1 MNIVSFLIAAWVLV
15 SSVALGYDGTIT
27 FDSIL
32 LAHPSPTFC
41 PSHTNLWASWTPDS
55 NYLACCDNR
64 FNTHTLTTGIGPGGK
79 PLYACCQS
87 GYTCTAPVSLMKEWS
102 MDSNGDLETSD
113 IPNPPTPTA
122 EMTTA
127 PPPPTPTAAPG
138 AGITTSPAQPS
149 TGTFSGP
156 GATPLTTSAGVIV
169 YVSNTNNNKGGDQNV
184 NVGNTSGGPPSPGAI
199 AGITVACTV
208 VSTIAAVL
216 GLWYARKRKKAKEA
230 KSSS

>member
-1 MNIVSFLIAAWVLV
+1 MNIVSYLIAAWVLV

-102 MDSNGDLETSD
+102 MDSN
-113 IPNPPTPTA
+113 A
-122 EMTTA
+122 
-127 PPPPTPTAAPG
+127 PPPTPTAAPG